1 MTVFIIAQIFGIFGM
16 TMNVVSYQSIK
27 QKNII
32 LLQLFGSLFFT
43 VNMFLLNAEMGG
55 LLNLI
60 GFVRAVVYSNKD
72 KIKNIGSCNAIFIF
86 LYVLLD
92 INIALKVI
100 IPFLVLSVFLLFF
113 DKDKYNIESFS
124 FVMFSLIFIGTVFSY
139 LVLIRDIDINLFIC
153 MFLITILT
161 DTFAYIGGKM
171 FGKHKLIPKVSPN
184 KTIEGSIIGSVFG
197 TIIPSIFYLFMVD
210 PGKNFIVILLV
221 VFVLSILGQIG
232 DLFFSSIKRYYGI
245 KDYSNIMPGHGGVLD
260 RLDSIIFVTI
270 GYILIMSL

>member
-86 LYVLLD
+86 LYVLSY
-92 INIALKVI
+92 
-100 IPFLVLSVFLLFF
+100 LSVFFVFQKQITFF
-113 DKDKYNIESFS
+113 NVVIEILPLIAMTATTIAFSKNSSASVRRLALISSPAWLIYNCINVSVGGILCET
-124 FVMFSLIFIGTVFSY
+124 FSLV
-139 LVLIRDIDINLFIC
+139 
-153 MFLITILT
+153 
-161 DTFAYIGGKM
+161 
-171 FGKHKLIPKVSPN
+171 
-184 KTIEGSIIGSVFG
+184 
-197 TIIPSIFYLFMVD
+197 
-210 PGKNFIVILLV
+210 
-221 VFVLSILGQIG
+221 SILSAMVRI
-232 DLFFSSIKRYYGI
+232 DMKRR
-245 KDYSNIMPGHGGVLD
+245 SNDENTDAQRNMEISH
-260 RLDSIIFVTI
+260 RKR
-270 GYILIMSL
+270 